1 MLRLRRTKRGKNFSI
16 AQGFAGSLFA
26 FSRLSEALLLS
37 KQFSLCFFLF
47 FLKKTENENEPA

>member
-47 FLKKTENENEPA
+47 F